1 MIEVR
6 KVSKHYGQRQI
17 ALNGIDLQLQRGEF
31 AFLTGHSGAGKS
43 TLLKLLL
50 RLEQPSSGEVYVGG
64 QALSTMLPRQVPYY
78 RRHLG
83 FVFQNAHLIQ
93 ELSVFDNVAMPL
105 IIANVDS
112 RELQRRVR
120 AALDKV
126 GLLKKERA
134 MPESLSGGEAQRVSI
149 ARAIVNR
156 PPILLADEPT
166 GNLDPALS
174 TEIFKLFEAFNQV
187 GVTVLI
193 ASHDLNLLET
203 LGHRIIRLDQGTIQG
218 STVGAGQE
226 AIA

>member
-1 MIEVR
+1 MIEFR
-6 KVSKHYGQRQI
+6 NVSKHYGQKQV
-17 ALNGIDLQLQRGEF
+17 ALDRVDLRLQRGEF

-64 QALSTMLPRQVPYY
+64 QALSTMLARQVPYY

-83 FVFQNAHLIQ
+83 FVFQNAHLIP
-93 ELSVFDNVAMPL
+93 ERSVFDNVAMPL

-112 RELQRRVR
+112 RELQRRVH

-126 GLLKKERA
+126 GLLRKERA

-166 GNLDPALS
+166 GNLDPTLS
-174 TEIFKLFEAFNQV
+174 AEILNLFEAFNQV

-193 ASHDLNLLET
+193 ASHDLDLLEA
-203 LGHRIIRLDQGTIQG
+203 LGHRIIRLEHGAISGTAHG
-218 STVGAGQE
+218 VAS
-226 AIA
+226 